1 MLLGCCEDEY
11 GVLWWLLQSLEEG
24 VERRRGEHMHL
35 VDNEHRVAPVL
46 WYDTHLLY
54 EVADVVNRVV
64 RRSIQLVDVE
74 RATLVERAARLTLV
88 ASLCPYGVKA
98 VYSLGKYAGA
108 SGFTH
113 ATRTAEEVCVS
124 QLISLNGILERRC
137 NMLLSDH

>member
-35 VDNEHRVAPVL
+35 VDNEHRVATVL

-88 ASLCPYGVKA
+88 ARLTSLRIQA
-98 VYSLGKYAGA
+98 VDGLGKDTSTG
-108 SGFTH
+108 GLTH
-113 ATRTAEEVCVS
+113 TTRTTKEVGVS
-124 QLISLNGILERRC
+124 QLTTLYSVL
-137 NMLLSDH
+137 